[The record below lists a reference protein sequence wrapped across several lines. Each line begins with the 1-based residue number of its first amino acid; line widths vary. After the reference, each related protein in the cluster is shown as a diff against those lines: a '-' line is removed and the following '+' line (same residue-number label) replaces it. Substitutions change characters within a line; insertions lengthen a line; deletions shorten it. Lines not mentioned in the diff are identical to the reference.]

1 MYPDRQKIC
10 IKQKTGKSFKIS
22 HLSQIGYVM
31 KIGKIK
37 YDFLPS
43 MNMQYY
49 IIRILASCGQE
60 LSQDYIT
67 QPIFTCTY
75 RSVVVIHFSCR
86 HLLFLVGLCAKSLQ
100 SCLTLCNLSVGFSR
114 QEYWSGFPC
123 PFSSCF
129 IFNGNCPP
137 GKMYYHVWRNV
148 RGIKKFH
155 YLPNYTRYTLEKLY
169 FSAGSFLIDSGLETR
184 RFVSNHWPNEIASS
198 L

>member
-1 MYPDRQKIC
+1 MR
-10 IKQKTGKSFKIS
+10 
-22 HLSQIGYVM
+22 
-31 KIGKIK
+31 
-37 YDFLPS
+37 
-43 MNMQYY
+43 
-49 IIRILASCGQE
+49 
-60 LSQDYIT
+60 
-67 QPIFTCTY
+67 
-75 RSVVVIHFSCR
+75 
-86 HLLFLVGLCAKSLQ
+86 
-100 SCLTLCNLSVGFSR
+100 NLM
-114 QEYWSGFPC
+114 